1 LKGTRDLAV
10 IGGGPGGLVIAS
22 VAAQQGLKVTLVEK
36 SERLGGDCLHTGCVP
51 SKTLIRSAQVA
62 HLMRNGPKYG
72 LPAVEPEIDMQRV
85 MGRVDDVIG
94 HIQQH
99 DDPERFR
106 SYGCEVLF
114 AAARFASPHE
124 ITVGDDTLKAR
135 RLVIATGSRPAI
147 PPIPGIEA
155 AGFDTNETIFKR
167 HELPPRLAVIGS
179 GPVGVE
185 LAQAFSRLGSQVTLL
200 ERNERVYPVADP
212 DVSDCLASV
221 LQAEGISLR
230 AGVEITSARRDGDS
244 RQLQLSDGATVE
256 CDRLLVATGRRP
268 DVSGLG
274 LDVAGVEHTPT
285 GITVDRRLRTSQRH
299 ILAVGDVCGPWQFT
313 HMAEYQAGIVLA
325 GLLFR
330 VPRKVNYRV
339 VPRVTYTDPEIAEVG
354 LNETA
359 AREQGLRYD
368 VARFPLR
375 DIDRAVTDS
384 AGEGFIKILLLKGRI
399 AGASLIGA
407 HAGELIHE
415 LALAMQV
422 NAKARAVTDLVH
434 AYPTYA
440 QIHRR
445 AVNAR
450 YSDLFYS
457 GKVRFLVRLINKL
470 IP

>member
-1 LKGTRDLAV
+1 MNGTRDLAV

-36 SERLGGDCLHTGCVP
+36 SDRLGGDCLHTGCVP

-72 LPAVEPEIDMQRV
+72 LPAVDPAIDMQRI
-85 MGRVDDVIG
+85 MDRVDAVVG
-94 HIQQH
+94 HLQQH

-106 SYGCEVLF
+106 SYGCEVVF
-114 AAARFASPHE
+114 GAARFTSPHE
-124 ITVGDDTLKAR
+124 ITVGDEAIKAR
-135 RLVIATGSRPAI
+135 RLVIATGSRPLI
-147 PPIPGIEA
+147 PPIAGIDA
-155 AGFDTNETIFKR
+155 AGFDTNETIFKQR
-167 HELPPRLAVIGS
+167 ELPQRLTVIGS
-179 GPVGVE
+179 GPIGVE
-185 LAQAFSRLGSQVTLL
+185 LAQAFARLGSQVTLL
-200 ERNERVYPVADP
+200 EKAGQVYPVADP
-212 DVSDCLASV
+212 DVSDCLAGI
-221 LQAEGISLR
+221 LQEEGITLR
-230 AGVEITSARRDGDS
+230 TGVDITSARRDGDS
-244 RQLQLSDGATVE
+244 RQLLLSDGATIE
-256 CDRLLVATGRRP
+256 CDRILVATGRRP

-274 LDVAGVEHTPT
+274 LDMAGIEHTPK
-285 GITVDRRLRTSQRH
+285 GITVDQRLRTSQRH

-325 GLLFR
+325 NLLFR
-330 VPRKVNYRV
+330 IPRKVNYRV

-354 LNETA
+354 LNEVA
-359 AREQGLRYD
+359 AREQGLGYD
-368 VARFPLR
+368 VARYPLS
-375 DIDRAVTDS
+375 DIDRALTDS
-384 AGEGFIKILLLKGRI
+384 TGEGFIKILLIKGRI
-399 AGASLIGA
+399 AGASLVSP

-422 NAKARAVTDLVH
+422 KAKARAVTDLVH

-445 AVNAR
+445 AINAR
-450 YSDLFYS
+450 YSGLFYS